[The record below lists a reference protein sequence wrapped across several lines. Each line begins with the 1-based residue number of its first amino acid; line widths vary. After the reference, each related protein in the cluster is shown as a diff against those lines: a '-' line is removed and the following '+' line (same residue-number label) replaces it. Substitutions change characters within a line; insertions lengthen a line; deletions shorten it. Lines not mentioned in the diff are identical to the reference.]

1 MATLSIQYDHTVTR
15 RRRVPPRLPFLLNQ
29 ALGAAPIEMPDL
41 DPVKV
46 RYGLDWPKQIAN
58 VPRSRSVY

>member
-15 RRRVPPRLPFLLNQ
+15 RRRVPPRLPFLLNR
-29 ALGAAPIEMPDL
+29 ALGARTIEMPDL

-46 RYGLDWPKQIAN
+46 NPQIQIAN
-58 VPRSRSVY
+58 VPCSRSV